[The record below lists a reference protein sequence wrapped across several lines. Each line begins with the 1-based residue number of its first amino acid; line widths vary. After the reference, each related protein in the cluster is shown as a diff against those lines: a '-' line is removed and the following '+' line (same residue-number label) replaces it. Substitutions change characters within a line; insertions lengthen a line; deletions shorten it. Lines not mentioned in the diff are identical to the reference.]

1 MKFIFYNLII
11 FFIVSC
17 KPLSESFIDPS
28 IGFNGSFEHTKNGIP
43 YNWLIYSNKTV
54 PSAIFNHF
62 IDTTSA
68 QNGRSALTFLIT
80 TCGQEEGKNAPGF
93 AKEIPIKKGD
103 YKLSFWVKAS
113 TVDFIVKVGGV
124 NAKTAQL
131 EQNNFKRYNS
141 KDWSKIA
148 LPIKINNNFNRL
160 RIEISIQSPGTIS
173 FDNFDIKSIKDV

>member
-11 FFIVSC
+11 LFIVSC

-43 YNWLIYSNKTV
+43 FNWLIYSNNSV
-54 PSAIFNHF
+54 SSAIFNHF

-68 QNGRSALTFLIT
+68 QNGRSSLTFLIT
-80 TCGQEEGKNAPGF
+80 SCGQEEGKNAPGF
-93 AKEIPIKKGD
+93 AKEIPIKKGE

-131 EQNNFKRYNS
+131 EQHNFKRFDS
-141 KDWSKIA
+141 KDWNKIA
-148 LPIKINNNFNRL
+148 LPIKINNNFNSL
-160 RIEISIQSPGTIS
+160 RIEISIQSAGTIS
-173 FDNFDIKSIKDV
+173 FDNFEVKSIKDV